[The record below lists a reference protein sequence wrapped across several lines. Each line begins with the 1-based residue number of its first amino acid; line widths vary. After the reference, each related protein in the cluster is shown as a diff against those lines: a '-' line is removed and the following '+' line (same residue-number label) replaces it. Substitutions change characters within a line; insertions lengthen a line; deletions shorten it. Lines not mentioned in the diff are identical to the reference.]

1 MATDNSILKLQDIS
15 KSYPS
20 PDGGNL
26 SVLESVNLSVQ
37 SGETIGITGP
47 SGSGKSTLLNIMG
60 TLDTATSGNILLQG
74 QDISS
79 LDEKN
84 LARVRNSE
92 IGFVFQSHHL
102 LPQCTVLEN
111 VLVPTL
117 VSSDKNSRE
126 DRARQLLERVGLT
139 SRLSHRPALLSGGER
154 QRVAVVRSLINS
166 PALLL
171 ADEPT
176 GSLNRKGAESL
187 VDLLMELNGEE
198 TTTIIMVT
206 HSTRLAKR
214 MSRAL
219 ALDDGRLIEQ

>member
-1 MATDNSILKLQDIS
+1 MATDNSILELQDIS
-15 KSYPS
+15 KSYAS
-20 PDGGNL
+20 PDGGSL
-26 SVLESVNLSVQ
+26 SVLDNINLSVQ
-37 SGETIGITGP
+37 RGETIGITGP

-60 TLDTATSGNILLQG
+60 TLDTATSGRMFLQG
-74 QDISS
+74 REISS

-111 VLVPTL
+111 VLVPAL
-117 VSSDKNSRE
+117 VSTDKTSRE
-126 DRARQLLERVGLT
+126 ERAGELLDRVGLS

-198 TTTIIMVT
+198 STTIIMVT
-206 HSTRLAKR
+206 HSTRLAER
-214 MSRAL
+214 MGRAL
-219 ALDDGRLIEQ
+219 SIDDGKLIE

>member
-1 MATDNSILKLQDIS
+1 M
-15 KSYPS
+15 
-20 PDGGNL
+20 
-26 SVLESVNLSVQ
+26 
-37 SGETIGITGP
+37 
-47 SGSGKSTLLNIMG
+47 
-60 TLDTATSGNILLQG
+60 
-74 QDISS
+74 
-79 LDEKN
+79 
-84 LARVRNSE
+84 
-92 IGFVFQSHHL
+92 
-102 LPQCTVLEN
+102 LEN

-126 DRARQLLERVGLT
+126 DRARQLLESVGLT

>member
-15 KSYPS
+15 KSYSS
-20 PDGGNL
+20 PDGGDL

-214 MSRAL
+214 MGRAL

>member
-79 LDEKN
+79 LDEKKPGPCPQQRDRF
-84 LARVRNSE
+84 RVS
-92 IGFVFQSHHL
+92 IS
-102 LPQCTVLEN
+102 P
-111 VLVPTL
+111 P
-117 VSSDKNSRE
+117 SAAMY
-126 DRARQLLERVGLT
+126 RA
-139 SRLSHRPALLSGGER
+139 
-154 QRVAVVRSLINS
+154 
-166 PALLL
+166 
-171 ADEPT
+171 
-176 GSLNRKGAESL
+176 
-187 VDLLMELNGEE
+187 
-198 TTTIIMVT
+198 
-206 HSTRLAKR
+206 
-214 MSRAL
+214 
-219 ALDDGRLIEQ
+219 